1 MEHLSA
7 PLVRK
12 PTRGLSSGCKVAGT
26 ICDSAQ
32 PKLVPFVQNV
42 AMNMS
47 ATKAVLPRL
56 REDLQR
62 VADDP
67 ALGKYLLGWV
77 APALFA
83 LLVSAT
89 IRFHSL
95 LPTQTM
101 SRVVGHLLALAAVA
115 FLLLLAGGCRLRM
128 PRDVVLML
136 TGLAAAAVVSVLGSG
151 NADISLLRLEL
162 YLSVVLLA
170 TAVYLAYRDRDNLPL
185 EAYFLSIALV
195 HLPFLFAAIQWISE
209 MSPPFWAEYGV
220 RIAAFANVRQF
231 AEFGF
236 LAAVS
241 ATALGVGSRRLL
253 APSFLLAASALFGII
268 LTGSRG
274 ALLSWLL
281 FVLLLC
287 CFGQARLRA
296 ALHGLLVLALSG
308 GLVWYLD
315 NSALLRSPNI
325 FSRIASQQLG
335 EEGFDS
341 GRLQIWQQA
350 VEQIIAR
357 PLFGSGPEGYWLS
370 GCCNRGV
377 LQAHNFVLQFL
388 MEFGVI
394 GCAIA
399 MLLAARAVK
408 GMGGSSGTTKLVLA
422 LPRNRLLACLLASF
436 LAYSLIDQ
444 TMYHLL
450 PLLHLALF
458 AGLLAAGLAQARS
471 TNGARDV
478 PLTVPSARGVTR
490 QPVGMRNA

>member
-1 MEHLSA
+1 VT
-7 PLVRK
+7 PPQFK
-12 PTRGLSSGCKVAGT
+12 PK
-26 ICDSAQ
+26 
-32 PKLVPFVQNV
+32 PFVQNV

-47 ATKAVLPRL
+47 ARKAVLPRL
-56 REDLQR
+56 REDLRR

-67 ALGKYLLGWV
+67 ALANYLFRWV

-95 LPTQTM
+95 FPTQTM
-101 SRVVGHLLALAAVA
+101 SRVVGNLLALAAIA
-115 FLLLLAGGCRLRM
+115 FLLLLAGGCRLRVH
-128 PRDVVLML
+128 RDVVVLSL
-136 TGLAAAAVVSVLGSG
+136 GLAAAAVVSVLGSG
-151 NADISLLRLEL
+151 SADISLLRLEL

-170 TAVYLAYRDRDNLPL
+170 TAVYLAYRDRDSLPL
-185 EAYFLSIALV
+185 EAYFLGIALV

-209 MSPPFWAEYGV
+209 MTPPFWAEYGV

-241 ATALGVGSRRLL
+241 ATALGLRSRRLL
-253 APSFLLAASALFGII
+253 VPSFLLAASALFGII

-287 CFGQARLRA
+287 CFGHARLRA
-296 ALHGLLVLALSG
+296 ALHGLLVLVSSA

-315 NSALLRSPNI
+315 KSALLPSPNI
-325 FSRIASQQLG
+325 FSRVASQQLG
-335 EEGFDS
+335 EETFDS
-341 GRLQIWQQA
+341 GRLRIWQLA
-350 VEQIIAR
+350 LEQIMVR

-370 GCCNRGV
+370 GCCARWV

-388 MEFGVI
+388 LEFGLV
-394 GCAIA
+394 GCGIA
-399 MLLAARAVK
+399 VLLAARAVK
-408 GMGGSSGTTKLVLA
+408 GLGGLSSATKLVLVS
-422 LPRNRLLACLLASF
+422 PHNRLLACLLASF

-444 TMYHLL
+444 MMYHLL

-458 AGLLAAGLAQARS
+458 GGLFAAGLAQALS
-471 TNGARDV
+471 ANGRHKPGQAIRLRDSE
-478 PLTVPSARGVTR
+478 PAG
-490 QPVGMRNA
+490 